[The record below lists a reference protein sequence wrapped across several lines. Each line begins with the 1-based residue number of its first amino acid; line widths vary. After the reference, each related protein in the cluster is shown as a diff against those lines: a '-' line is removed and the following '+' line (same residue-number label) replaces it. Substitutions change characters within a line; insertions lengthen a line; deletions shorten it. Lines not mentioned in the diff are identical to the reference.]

1 MSGVAR
7 PSGERLRF
15 AQLDGYRGIAAL
27 LIVVHHVYLHSRTP
41 QGAYVYIG
49 TPLHLLFLNLDV
61 AVTWFFVL
69 SGFVIFLPFAQAAI
83 TQKQPVSI
91 RNFFLRRAMR
101 ILPVYYVA
109 IVLLWGLHYSGS
121 LDNWRDLVEHLTF
134 THVFD
139 NQHFWSIIDP
149 AWSLGI
155 EGVFYGFVAVSG
167 PLAYAICRRIKSP
180 YVRAFVL
187 GMGCLALCLVSVT
200 YKVGAYVI
208 AHEPLSNVTVYAGP
222 LAQLHVFALGML
234 IAVIV
239 SVADTQLV
247 IGRTTKALLQA
258 FAWALLTVIGIFRLT
273 NDLTVVLFNSLAA
286 IAFTAILAASVLGRS
301 RLADAPGRRF
311 GAGQFLGMISYSL
324 YLWHK
329 PLLLEVTRGR
339 GFHCST
345 TFGFVLILCSVVCG
359 ALLAATI
366 SYVGIERPAL
376 RWRRRL
382 SNEPVRTQLGF
393 AARGYTIS

>member
-27 LIVVHHVYLHSRTP
+27 LIVVHHVYLHSRTL
-41 QGAYVYIG
+41 QGAYLYIG

-69 SGFVIFLPFAQAAI
+69 SGFVIFLPFAQAAV

-91 RNFFLRRAMR
+91 RNFLLRRAMR

-109 IVLLWGLHYSGS
+109 IMLLWSLHYSGS

-149 AWSLGI
+149 AWSLGV

-167 PLAYAICRRIKSP
+167 PLAYAICCRVNAP
-180 YVRAFVL
+180 QVRALLLGLGCVVL
-187 GMGCLALCLVSVT
+187 SVVSVT
-200 YKVGAYVI
+200 YKIGAYAL
-208 AHEPLSNVTVYAGP
+208 AHEPLSNASVYAGP

-239 SVADTQLV
+239 SVADARPV
-247 IGRTTKALLQA
+247 IGRTTRALLQA
-258 FAWALLTVIGIFRLT
+258 FAWALLTVVGIFRLT
-273 NDLTVVLFNSLAA
+273 NDLTTILFSSLAGA
-286 IAFTAILAASVLGRS
+286 AFAAMLAASVLRMS
-301 RLADAPGRRF
+301 RPACAASQRPGPS
-311 GAGQFLGMISYSL
+311 QFLGIISYSL

-329 PLLLEVTRGR
+329 PLLLEITRGR
-339 GFHCST
+339 GFRCST
-345 TFGFVLILCSVVCG
+345 TIGFVLILCSVLCG
-359 ALLAATI
+359 AILVATI
-366 SYVGIERPAL
+366 SYAAIERPVL
-376 RWRRRL
+376 RWRRRF
-382 SNEPVRTQLGF
+382 SNEHTQ
-393 AARGYTIS
+393 AQYAITATGYTVS